1 MSACHFIKDQTM
13 KTAAVLALVLFAP
26 GAAFAQAPAAAP
38 AANNCI
44 SQYEDMANASGASLF
59 AAGYTVAAAVPGGLW
74 LQKGKELTYCN
85 AARAREG
92 EVICWKLREPLKGQ
106 ACS

>member
-1 MSACHFIKDQTM
+1 M
-13 KTAAVLALVLFAP
+13 KTIAFALALLAP
-26 GAAFAQAPAAAP
+26 CTAFAQAPAATAAAP
-38 AANNCI
+38 TCI
-44 SQYEDMANASGASLF
+44 SQYEDVANASAASLF
-59 AAGYTVAAAVPGGLW
+59 AGGYTVAAAVPGGLW